1 METRALITQAMSY
14 SHELAIAKSKFNKL
28 QRMAGVMAGMSRRV
42 KGSEA
47 KYVEDEDEVRDGRCK

>member
-1 METRALITQAMSY
+1 MSY